1 MKIAV
6 IGTGKVGSVL
16 GRRWAEGGHDV
27 TFGSRRAGSDELE
40 HLHVH
45 GATVELPAEAVV
57 NAEVVVLATPWPA
70 TESVIASLGDLSDKI
85 VVDCTN
91 PLGPGFAFQGK
102 PGASGGEQVANWAKG
117 ARVVK
122 AFNTT
127 GAKNMGAPV
136 IDGHRLA
143 MFICGDDADA
153 KKQVAGLAEEL
164 GFVAIDNGGLSQAHF
179 LESMAM
185 VWITQA
191 FQQGWGPDFGVAI
204 LHRT

>member
-1 MKIAV
+1 
-6 IGTGKVGSVL
+6 
-16 GRRWAEGGHDV
+16 
-27 TFGSRRAGSDELE
+27 
-40 HLHVH
+40 
-45 GATVELPAEAVV
+45 
-57 NAEVVVLATPWPA
+57 
-70 TESVIASLGDLSDKI
+70 
-85 VVDCTN
+85 
-91 PLGPGFAFQGK
+91 
-102 PGASGGEQVANWAKG
+102 
-117 ARVVK
+117 
-122 AFNTT
+122 
-127 GAKNMGAPV
+127 MGAPV